1 MANQKW
7 LEGIEAAGLNT
18 IGKLYRDAKIRFF
31 YAGPRRAKGSGRQ
44 KIYDG
49 KVDWQDLSRFDY
61 VTEQDEL
68 HLYTQVLNH
77 VLFDHTLRVVVV
89 LEQRKG
95 QSDDQP
101 MVYSLASAKADYFNE
116 RFLHRICSMCGW
128 NWKQRKKIA
137 LLPAAQRIR
146 PHSRSKCAHSI
157 GYNSIKKTEGEP

>member
-7 LEGIEAAGLNT
+7 LEGIEAVGLHT
-18 IGKLYRDAKIRFF
+18 IGKLCRDAKMRFF

-61 VTEQDEL
+61 VTEQDGL

-77 VLFDHTLRVVVV
+77 VLFDRTLRVVVV

-101 MVYSLASAKADYFNE
+101 MVYSIASVKADYFNE

-128 NWKQRKKIA
+128 DWKQRKKSPFYQQLREYGRIA
-137 LLPAAQRIR
+137 A
-146 PHSRSKCAHSI
+146 
-157 GYNSIKKTEGEP
+157 

>member
-1 MANQKW
+1 M
-7 LEGIEAAGLNT
+7 
-18 IGKLYRDAKIRFF
+18 RFF

-44 KIYDG
+44 KICDG

-61 VTEQDEL
+61 VTEQDGL

-128 NWKQRKKIA
+128 NWKQRKKSSFYQQLREYGRI
-137 LLPAAQRIR
+137 AAQNASTVLDI
-146 PHSRSKCAHSI
+146 
-157 GYNSIKKTEGEP
+157 KTEGEP